1 MSTLEKYVQKHLLD
15 PVKVMNALAEAGI
28 ISDNCIAIS
37 DVADADCARAI
48 EWLDT
53 KPHKP
58 LQ

>member
-1 MSTLEKYVQKHLLD
+1 MSTLEKYVLKNLLD
-15 PVKVMNALAEAGI
+15 PVKVMNALMDAGL
-28 ISDNCIAIS
+28 ISDNCIAIG

-58 LQ
+58 LK